1 MKSVV
6 REPLTR
12 TSMVVQPID
21 EVIDRF
27 QETDDASWNSR
38 IFVRRPTN
46 RRPYRH
52 TRVLAELGNLIE
64 IYLKVM

>member
-12 TSMVVQPID
+12 TSMVGQPID

-38 IFVRRPTN
+38 IFARRPTN

-52 TRVLAELGNLIE
+52 TRVMEGLGNLIE
-64 IYLKVM
+64 IYLEGM